1 MHHAQ
6 SACCYLLDKTAAETQ
21 ALQFFFNSKNRDQTR
36 RYFVSTSLRV
46 CLLQTN
52 KQRVLLGSEEMK
64 NDDRRMVFS

>member
-6 SACCYLLDKTAAETQ
+6 SACCYLLAKTAAETQ
-21 ALQFFFNSKNRDQTR
+21 ALQFFFNSKNRDQ
-36 RYFVSTSLRV
+36 TSLRV